1 MGSEALTPDLSRP
14 GRLVSVWF
22 VNSSRSFEGLRAPKE
37 EHMFRTAVYVRF
49 ALLMGVLVAVA
60 MFMGSDP
67 WGPG

>member
-1 MGSEALTPDLSRP
+1 
-14 GRLVSVWF
+14 
-22 VNSSRSFEGLRAPKE
+22 
-37 EHMFRTAVYVRF
+37 MFRTAVYVRF